1 MAQLRHRPRFRRTI
15 FALSTAY
22 CVVHRTPFASCV
34 VLLQVNRD
42 SDDEDEDDESDDE
55 SGDESKDESDDDKSD
70 DDKSDD
76 DKSDDN
82 DDDDGSDDHGPVYY
96 GTPGASGLKKQV
108 ALRISVLICSQLHR
122 HQFGD

>member
-42 SDDEDEDDESDDE
+42 SDDEDEDDESDGE
-55 SGDESKDESDDDKSD
+55 SGDESDDDKSD
-70 DDKSDD
+70 EDKSDD
-76 DKSDDN
+76 D
-82 DDDDGSDDHGPVYY
+82 DDDEGSDDDGPVYY